1 VVNAQ
6 RRERLYRLVPRSR
19 APEAVITLGCSSICG
34 ATFLTLAFLETA
46 MQNQIR
52 EMPRKLI
59 MRETLLDLPLSFRA
73 FKRGRL
79 IARGEGRAQ
88 KVVSKH
94 FLVAL
99 NHDVPQ
105 SATRIELSISWPLE
119 RGQNVATLW
128 VLTGKPLWE
137 GSVCTR
143 VKILRFEARL
153 VNQNPEPPEPPEP
166 IAPAMTGTDRL
177 SPARSAVSPQA
188 GPIRHV
194 PRLPKR
200 LARPGTGSNP
210 SKVSFLWLSSGPAPA
225 PLTATSEE

>member
-1 VVNAQ
+1 
-6 RRERLYRLVPRSR
+6 
-19 APEAVITLGCSSICG
+19 
-34 ATFLTLAFLETA
+34 

-88 KVVSKH
+88 KVVGKH

-105 SATRIELSISWPLE
+105 SATRIELSISSAPE
-119 RGQNVATLW
+119 RGQGVGTFWVA
-128 VLTGKPLWE
+128 GKPLWE
-137 GSVCTR
+137 GSVCYR
-143 VKILRFEARL
+143 VKAVRFELRP
-153 VNQNPEPPEPPEP
+153 VDEHPEPPEPPEP

-177 SPARSAVSPQA
+177 IPACSAVSPQSD
-188 GPIRHV
+188 PIRHV
-194 PRLPKR
+194 PLPPKR
-200 LARPGTGSNP
+200 LARPATGSHSSNIC
-210 SKVSFLWLSSGPAPA
+210 SLWL
-225 PLTATSEE
+225 